1 MKLRKILLALSLA
14 VATSVSV
21 VGCGN
26 NAGETADSGDEASKN
41 DLAKSDVVTYDA
53 KDVSSNPSTAT
64 NRKDTLII
72 GQSAPEG
79 KFNPCFMETAYDFSI
94 SGAMHDGLFNNLADG
109 TLEKNLLEDYKV
121 SDDGLTYT
129 FKLKKDLKWSDNTPL
144 TTKDIEMFFKVICDS
159 SYDGVSDVIT
169 GKAKVEG
176 AKEYQEGKANTISGL
191 KIVDDQTIEIKLLE
205 ASSSAI
211 YELAVAPVPTHYY
224 EKYYKQGDESELKKH
239 ISTSPEMPV
248 CGQYKLVSYEEGVET
263 KLVANENHAAGVA
276 KIKNL
281 IFKVDTKENQIPLL
295 QSGEIDF
302 DADIDANPDNAA
314 ELENAGFLGYKYYP
328 TNGYGYIGFNH
339 KNEALKDKAVRQA
352 LATGLNRAKITNT
365 VFDKFG
371 KVINVPQSQVCWAY
385 SEGKNSYDYDLE
397 KAKKMLDDAGWKE
410 GADGIREKDGKKLKF
425 MFTGAQESAIT
436 NPLIA
441 VADNDWKAL
450 GVDFQTEI
458 VDFNTLKQKQ
468 VKGDFEAFFMAWGLT
483 PDPNDQNVY
492 GTSGSQNRV
501 NYSNPK
507 VDELY
512 DKIAK
517 EMNQEK
523 QKELYKELYTE
534 LNEDL
539 PCIFVYQRSD
549 LVGYNG
555 RVKGIEASPYVHYY
569 DNIYKMTLEDK

>member
-1 MKLRKILLALSLA
+1 MKLKKILIALSLA

-26 NAGETADSGDEASKN
+26 SAGESADSGDESAKN

-53 KDVSSNPSTAT
+53 KDLSSNPSTAT

-109 TLEKNLLEDYKV
+109 SLEKNLLEDYKI

-144 TTKDIEMFFKVICDS
+144 TTKDIEMFFKVICDA

-176 AKEYQEGKANTISGL
+176 AKEYQEGKATSISGL
-191 KIVDDQTIEIKLLE
+191 KIVDDQTIEIKLIE

-211 YELAVAPVPTHYY
+211 YELAIAPVPAHYY
-224 EKYYKQGDESELKKH
+224 EKYYKQGDETELKKH

-302 DADIDANPDNAA
+302 DADIDANPDNAT

-339 KNEALKDKAVRQA
+339 KNPALKDKAVRQA

-385 SEGKNSYDYDLE
+385 AEGKNSYDYDLE

-410 GADGIREKDGKKLKF
+410 GADGIREKDGQKLKF

-441 VADNDWKAL
+441 VADNDWKQL
-450 GVDFQTEI
+450 GIDFQTEI

-468 VKGDFEAFFMAWGLT
+468 NKGDFEAFFMAWGLT

-492 GTSGSQNRV
+492 GTGGSQNRV

-512 DKIAK
+512 DKISK
-517 EMNQEK
+517 EMNQDK

-555 RVKGIEASPYVHYY
+555 RVKGIIASPYEHYY

>member
-1 MKLRKILLALSLA
+1 MKLKKILMALSLA
-14 VATSVSV
+14 VATSVTF

-26 NAGETADSGDEASKN
+26 SANDASDSSESAEKN
-41 DLAKSDVVTYDA
+41 DLSDSSIVTYDA
-53 KDVSSNPSTAT
+53 KDLASNPSTAT

-94 SGAMHDGLFNNLADG
+94 AGAMHDSLFNNKADG
-109 TLEKNLLEDYKV
+109 TLEENLLDEYKI
-121 SDDGLTYT
+121 SEDGLTYT

-144 TTKDIEMFFKVICDS
+144 TTKDIEMFFKVVCDQ
-159 SYDGVSDVIT
+159 SYDGVSDYVT
-169 GKAKVEG
+169 GKAKIVG
-176 AKEYQEGKANTISGL
+176 AKEYQEGKADKITGL
-191 KIVDDQTIEIKLLE
+191 NIVDDQTIEIKLLE
-205 ASSSAI
+205 ASSSAL
-211 YELAVAPVPTHYY
+211 YELAIAPVPAHYY
-224 EKYYKQGDESELKKH
+224 GQYYKQGDESELKKH

-281 IFKVDTKENQIPLL
+281 IFKVDTTENQIPLL

-302 DADIDANPDNAA
+302 DANIDANPDNVAL
-314 ELENAGFLGYKYYP
+314 LEETGFLGYEYYP

-339 KNEALKDKAVRQA
+339 KNPALKDKAVRQA

-365 VFDKFG
+365 VFDKYG
-371 KVINVPQSQVCWAY
+371 KVINVPQSQVSWAY
-385 SEGKNSYDYDLE
+385 SEGKNTYDYDLE
-397 KAKKMLDDAGWKE
+397 KAKQMLDDAGWKV
-410 GADGIREKDGKKLKF
+410 GADGIREKDGQKLKF
-425 MFTGAQESAIT
+425 MFTGAQESSIT

-441 VADNDWKAL
+441 VADNDWKEL

-468 VKGDFEAFFMAWGLT
+468 VKGDFDAFFMAWGLT
-483 PDPNDQNVY
+483 ADPNDQNIY
-492 GTSGSQNRV
+492 ASNGSQNRI

-512 DKIAK
+512 NKISK
-517 EMNQEK
+517 EMDQEK
-523 QKELYKELYTE
+523 LKELYKELYTE

-549 LVGYNG
+549 LIGYNG
-555 RVKGIEASPYVHYY
+555 RVKGIVASPYQHYY
-569 DNIYKMTLEDK
+569 DNIYKMTLED